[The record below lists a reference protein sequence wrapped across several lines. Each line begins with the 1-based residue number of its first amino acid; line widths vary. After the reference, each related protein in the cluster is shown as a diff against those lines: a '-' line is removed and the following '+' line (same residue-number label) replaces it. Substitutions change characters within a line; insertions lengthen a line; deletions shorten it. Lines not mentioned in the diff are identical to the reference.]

1 MNKIEGDESLEGIGF
16 MKRNKR
22 IGVILKTLLDYPN
35 RVFTLN
41 HFSQQLNA
49 AKSSISEDI
58 VILKSILTELD
69 LGRIETIT
77 GASGGV
83 VIKPYKSPEAIK
95 SLLAEISEDLM
106 EPGRMIPGGFLYYTD
121 ILYDPHRMKDL
132 GESIAQHFSHH
143 AIDYVMTVETKG
155 IPLAIMTAKYLNVP
169 LVVARKDNRVSEGA
183 TISINFV
190 SGSTGK
196 LQTMYCSKRAIQPR
210 SNVLI
215 VDDFLRAGGTVR
227 GMSDLVREFDSN
239 VVGVAV
245 FMENT
250 GIEKKMV
257 TDYFALLKMAFTE
270 EGVQV
275 TSNLG

>member
-1 MNKIEGDESLEGIGF
+1 

-41 HFSQQLNA
+41 YFSQLLNA

-58 VILKSILTELD
+58 VIIKSILTELD

-83 VIKPYKSPEAIK
+83 VNKPYKSPALIN
-95 SLLAEISEDLM
+95 SLLKEIAQDLM
-106 EPGRMIPGGFLYYTD
+106 QPGREIPGGFIYYAD
-121 ILYDPHRMKDL
+121 ILYDPHKVKDL
-132 GESIAQHFSHH
+132 GELIAQRFSHET
-143 AIDYVMTVETKG
+143 IDYVMTVETKG

-196 LQTMYCSKRAIQPR
+196 LQTMYCSKRSIRKDSQ
-210 SNVLI
+210 VLI

-227 GMSDLVREFDSN
+227 GMIDLVREFDSN

-245 FMENT
+245 FMENDV
-250 GIEKKMV
+250 IQKKMV
-257 TDYFALLKMAFTE
+257 SDYIALLKMAITE
-270 EGVQV
+270 DGVQV
-275 TSNLG
+275 TSNLE